1 LSRTP
6 SRLARVLARGQFA
19 VTAEVVPPRSA
30 DPAAVEAHGRA
41 LVGYADAVNVTDNPR
56 ASAHMSA
63 VAGAG
68 LLARLGLEPILQT
81 TVRDRNRLALTSDL
95 LGAWALG
102 ARCILCLSGD
112 LLSVGDHP
120 DATEVRDLSVHDLIS
135 LAARLRDEG
144 RPLEGKPI
152 EDPPRYFVGVADA
165 PLTAAYEPAR
175 LEAKLDAGADF
186 VQTQIAYDLD
196 ALGSWAETVRSRGIL
211 DRASVIVGMTPLRS
225 AKTARFMN
233 ENLFGVTVPE
243 RVIDA
248 LEEAGPQAEDV
259 GVEMAI
265 ELVQGLR
272 AIPGIAGVH
281 IMALGRDEVIRR
293 VVEGAGLFPRPV

>member
-1 LSRTP
+1 M
-6 SRLARVLARGQFA
+6 
-19 VTAEVVPPRSA
+19 
-30 DPAAVEAHGRA
+30 
-41 LVGYADAVNVTDNPR
+41 TDNPR

-68 LLARLGLEPILQT
+68 LLAGLGLEPILQT

-102 ARCILCLSGD
+102 ARSILCLSGD
-112 LLSVGDHP
+112 PPSVGDHP
-120 DATEVRDLSVHDLIS
+120 DATEVRDLSVLDLVS

-152 EDPPRYFVGVADA
+152 EAPPRYFIGVADA
-165 PLTAAYEPAR
+165 PLIAEYDPGR
-175 LEAKLDAGADF
+175 LEAKLDVGADF

-196 ALGSWAETVRSRGIL
+196 ALRSWAETVGSRGIL

-225 AKTARFMN
+225 ARTARFMN
-233 ENLFGVTVPE
+233 ENLFGVTVPQ
-243 RVIDA
+243 RIIAA
-248 LEEAGPQAEDV
+248 LEEAGTRAEDV
-259 GVEMAI
+259 GVDMAI